1 MHRTFA
7 LLALL
12 SAVGTGAHAQKAWQS
27 EIGVQGGFVRV
38 KPAGSGR
45 PDQIDVF
52 ALPGANYI
60 LGLLTHGSVYAIIP
74 WSQKVAVEPSFV
86 LAQLSAG
93 TTQTTGRVGLR
104 ADYALTPKVY
114 AAAGGVLL
122 YVHSVGTSSKSVG
135 LQGALGYRTH
145 LTGPL
150 NARVEANFASVKKTK
165 QLTPTID
172 YGLLLGVS
180 ARLHGA
186 APTAPAAGRRAAPTT
201 SRAWHTAIGIQ
212 GGYEGS
218 HTIGGQDV
226 SGIAFPALGG
236 SLSGIGATTI
246 IAGAPTLFAILPIG
260 PKTAIEPGVDIVRVQ
275 QASIGTT
282 GFSGNF
288 SARLDYAVKNGWYAA
303 AGANLNYLKYTGSNG
318 TLFGGNVA
326 WGYRFGMGGSWGG
339 RLELNYSVFAK
350 NTSVP
355 AGPQNVVGLL
365 VGATLPVK

>member
-1 MHRTFA
+1 MHRTFV

-12 SAVGTGAHAQKAWQS
+12 SAVATGAHAQKAWQS

-52 ALPGANYI
+52 ALPGANYV

-74 WSQKVAVEPSFV
+74 WSEKLAVEPSFV
-86 LAQLSAG
+86 VAQLSSG

-104 ADYALTPKVY
+104 ADYAFTPKVY

-122 YVHSVGTSSKSVG
+122 YVHSAGASSKSVG

-186 APTAPAAGRRAAPTT
+186 APAAPAAGRRAAPTT

-218 HTIGGQDV
+218 HTTGGQDV

-236 SLSGIGATTI
+236 SLSGIGAATI
-246 IAGAPTLFAILPIG
+246 IGGPPTLFAILPIG
-260 PKTAIEPGVDIVRVQ
+260 TKTAIEPGVDIVRVQ
-275 QASIGTT
+275 QPSIRTT
-282 GFSGNF
+282 GFSGNL

-350 NTSVP
+350 NTSLPV
-355 AGPQNVVGLL
+355 GPQNVVGLL
-365 VGATLPVK
+365 LGATLPVK